1 MLDLPLERIHPLAFQ
16 AAVAVACAG
25 DQDRY
30 WEMHDRLF
38 ANQRQLEPWSGHA
51 EAIELDVATFDDC
64 MESGRHD
71 AGVRRDMKEAAKAGI
86 TGTPGFLLAVADPED
101 PSKVK
106 GLSTL
111 RGAQP
116 FNVFKTQLDGA
127 LRELAK
133 QDAQPVQARG
143 ATQ

>member
-1 MLDLPLERIHPLAFQ
+1 MLDLPLERIHPLAFK
-16 AAVAVACAG
+16 AAVAVACAA

-38 ANQRQLEPWSGHA
+38 ANQRSLEPWSGHA
-51 EAIELDVATFDDC
+51 KAVGADVATFDEC

-71 AGVRRDMKEAAKAGI
+71 AAIRADMKEAAKAGV

-101 PSKVK
+101 PSKIK

-116 FNVFKTQLDGA
+116 FNVFKTRLDQA
-127 LRELAK
+127 LLALAK
-133 QDAQPVQARG
+133 SGARPAEAG
-143 ATQ
+143 SPTQ

>member
-16 AAVAVACAG
+16 AAVAVACAA

-38 ANQRQLEPWSGHA
+38 ANQRRLEPWSGHA
-51 EAIELDVATFDDC
+51 EAVGLDLAAFDEC

-71 AGVRRDMKEAAKAGI
+71 AAIRADMKEAAKAGI

-101 PSKVK
+101 PSKVR

-116 FNVFKTQLDGA
+116 FNAFKTQLDQA
-127 LRELAK
+127 LLALAK
-133 QDAQPVQARG
+133 TAAQPVQAG
-143 ATQ
+143 SATR

>member
-1 MLDLPLERIHPLAFQ
+1 MLDLPLERIHPLAFR
-16 AAVAVACAG
+16 AAVAVACAA
-25 DQDRY
+25 DQGLY

-51 EAIELDVATFDDC
+51 EAIGLDVATFDDC

-71 AGVRRDMKEAAKAGI
+71 AAIRADMKEAAKAGI
-86 TGTPGFLLAVADPED
+86 TGTPGFLLAVADAEN
-101 PSKVK
+101 PSKVT
-106 GLSTL
+106 GVSTL

-133 QDAQPVQARG
+133 QDAQPAQARG